1 MPRQARDK
9 WKERLILKT
18 PAAFVGFNEDPAPGV
33 GKYCEC
39 DTGAVAESTG
49 GIPEQILVSKD
60 IVYGSAVNRKP
71 TFGANMIILS
81 LFLCSFLMKNVNGHL
96 PRQAPDDKHKENSE
110 TNDGFPGEDGEA
122 QVNEVT
128 QTLLLDFYRPSGW
141 HEFAEPEKR

>member
-1 MPRQARDK
+1 LPREARDK

-39 DTGAVAESTG
+39 DTGAAVGEPSTG

-71 TFGANMIILS
+71 TFGAKETVS
-81 LFLCSFLMKNVNGHL
+81 VLCSLLMKNGNGHL
-96 PRQAPDDKHKENSE
+96 PRQARDDKHKEKS
-110 TNDGFPGEDGEA
+110 
-122 QVNEVT
+122 T
-128 QTLLLDFYRPSGW
+128 QIDQ
-141 HEFAEPEKR
+141 

>member
-1 MPRQARDK
+1 
-9 WKERLILKT
+9 
-18 PAAFVGFNEDPAPGV
+18 
-33 GKYCEC
+33 
-39 DTGAVAESTG
+39 VAESSTG

-110 TNDGFPGEDGEA
+110 NNDGFSRRGWGGAGERGDA
-122 QVNEVT
+122 DAAARFLPT
-128 QTLLLDFYRPSGW
+128 QRL
-141 HEFAEPEKR
+141 A